1 MGVYLEMARKNIR
14 AQLEYNYSTYL
25 LIIGRTFAQMTFI
38 LGFILIFRSFGSI
51 KGYTFGEILLI
62 YSAVNISYAIGEIL
76 SKGIGN
82 MSDYIKR
89 GTLDIYLL
97 RPRSL
102 LLQVLGSGIEISR
115 VGRLSQSVLLLIY
128 TLVTV
133 NIGWTLPKAFAYI
146 LAVGAGIILMLS
158 VYIINGGLTFFFIN
172 GIEISILF
180 NGSGSDTLHYPADVI
195 PGRLKYI
202 FFTVF
207 PFAAVN
213 YYPFRYILGRT
224 DEIRMKYGIFSF
236 PSFPL

>member
-1 MGVYLEMARKNIR
+1 M
-14 AQLEYNYSTYL
+14 
-25 LIIGRTFAQMTFI
+25 
-38 LGFILIFRSFGSI
+38 
-51 KGYTFGEILLI
+51 
-62 YSAVNISYAIGEIL
+62 
-76 SKGIGN
+76 
-82 MSDYIKR
+82 
-89 GTLDIYLL
+89 
-97 RPRSL
+97 
-102 LLQVLGSGIEISR
+102 GSGIEISR

-133 NIGWTLPKAFAYI
+133 NIGWTLPRAFAYI

-224 DEIRMKYGIFSF
+224 DEIRYIFIPFISLIILFLAVKFFSF
-236 PSFPL
+236 SAENYSSSGS

>member
-172 GIEISILF
+172 GIEISIAY
-180 NGSGSDTLHYPADVI
+180 SST
-195 PGRLKYI
+195 
-202 FFTVF
+202 
-207 PFAAVN
+207 AAGLI
-213 YYPFRYILGRT
+213 YSTTRQ
-224 DEIRMKYGIFSF
+224 M
-236 PSFPL
+236 